1 MDSGM
6 WMRVKSVSG
15 VLEDLNVSVSIF
27 NVNLAVHTRS
37 LGVEKKPEETGT
49 IASFIHSLE

>member
-1 MDSGM
+1 M